1 MASRLPS
8 IEDRTY
14 AFAVNLIRTCRTR
27 PPRDAAEKIV
37 WYPLLKSEVALKE
50 MRERHFWLRLLRDSD
65 EQSHGVAL
73 DSLRDESGQLV
84 AILTAAVKSARANDQ
99 RGSG

>member
-14 AFAVNLIRTCRTR
+14 AFAVNLIRTYRTR

-37 WYPLLKSEVALKE
+37 WYQLLKSGA
-50 MRERHFWLRLLRDSD
+50 WA
-65 EQSHGVAL
+65 G
-73 DSLRDESGQLV
+73 
-84 AILTAAVKSARANDQ
+84 ANSSE
-99 RGSG
+99 GSGAQSRKENG